1 VRALLLIL
9 PGVLGYAQE
18 TPFNLQASGIE
29 IHVGKTGLLSG
40 AAGHEHWVDAPISSG
55 SLSVDPPHVVFA
67 VDTAKMTVRADSKVD
82 AKTQAQ
88 IQKDM
93 EDLALDIH
101 SFPKITFESKRI
113 EKFGDGW
120 RVQGTL
126 TLHGVSRIINLMVI
140 KTGNIYRSHTSIKQ
154 TDFGIKPFSAGG
166 GTVKVKDELE
176 IDVRIVPGS

>member
-9 PGVLGYAQE
+9 SGAFACAQD
-18 TPFNLQASGIE
+18 TPIDLQASGIE
-29 IHVGKTGLLSG
+29 IHVGKTGILSG

-55 SLSVDPPHVVFA
+55 SLTMDPPHIAFT

-93 EDLALDIH
+93 EDLALDTRDY
-101 SFPKITFESKRI
+101 PKITFESKRI

-126 TLHGVSRIINLMVI
+126 TLHGVSRLINLMVI

-154 TDFGIKPFSAGG
+154 TDFGIKPVSAGG